1 MNWVYHGEF
10 FRSGKRLVRTVRS
23 ITCGAAEYNRSIA
36 DTCVRRRRCL
46 SRFHH
51 HRGRCITRKIGA
63 QTKKRRHWPK
73 CRASGSTTLAV
84 SRGTYYLFPRSKL
97 GRARAHAGLSCLC
110 HMYQCYHYHCSQLLH
125 NTLTTT
131 NRSHYSIAMHIWFII
146 RYMLEPG
153 SCMLLADGDPVLGAV
168 PVPLQLHW
176 AGEPCPYT

>member
-1 MNWVYHGEF
+1 MRIDLLQYYCKLSVIAGTRCARMCWTNARRTISLPSNTILELFALPKTSPSNNRMNWVYHGEF

-73 CRASGSTTLAV
+73 YRASGSTTLAV

-97 GRARAHAGLSCLC
+97 GRARAHAARSGLS
-110 HMYQCYHYHCSQLLH
+110 
-125 NTLTTT
+125 
-131 NRSHYSIAMHIWFII
+131 IPHI
-146 RYMLEPG
+146 
-153 SCMLLADGDPVLGAV
+153 
-168 PVPLQLHW
+168 
-176 AGEPCPYT
+176 